1 MQVQLNH
8 IGKYLESKES
18 ERDGAT
24 SKFFEIKKSKKEFE
38 MRESS
43 RNVEKILVR
52 S

>member
-1 MQVQLNH
+1 M
-8 IGKYLESKES
+8 ESKES
-18 ERDGAT
+18 ERDEAT

-43 RNVEKILVR
+43 LSVEKILVK